1 MVGKR
6 GFLVALVAVVI
17 IAIIILFS
25 WFFWPSVEDSS
36 QEEGENTDIK
46 GDNNSYESSQSN
58 DREYSLV
65 HLENAD
71 MVHGWL
77 IAIIFLLMILAGSG
91 AVGHQRKVAAP
102 HRERLEEG
110 IEELKGV
117 LIDRGYIQARK
128 KRRSLTKKQ
137 KKAIRKVKKLQG
149 QLKNVLEHS
158 EEEEESENL

>member
-46 GDNNSYESSQSN
+46 GDNNSYESSQTN

-71 MVHGWL
+71 MVHGWMF
-77 IAIIFLLMILAGSG
+77 AII
-91 AVGHQRKVAAP
+91 
-102 HRERLEEG
+102 
-110 IEELKGV
+110 V
-117 LIDRGYIQARK
+117 L
-128 KRRSLTKKQ
+128 
-137 KKAIRKVKKLQG
+137 
-149 QLKNVLEHS
+149 
-158 EEEEESENL
+158 